1 MSQLKVNSIVPVG
14 GLPSGA
20 NGGIIQTLST
30 TKTDSF
36 STTSSSLVDI
46 TGLSLTITPSSN
58 SNKVLIIADVMGGVT
73 GSSNIFGAMLQ
84 LVRGSTEIAKAD
96 ASGSRS
102 QSTVGMGGS
111 GGAIGNIQQHYGF
124 HFLDSPATT
133 SATTYKIQIKHT
145 QGTETRINQNLYDS
159 SDNSNRVRSV
169 SSITVMEIS
178 V

>member
-1 MSQLKVNSIVPVG
+1 MSQLKVNSIVPVS

-30 TKTDSF
+30 TKTDTF
-36 STTSSSLVDI
+36 TTTSTSLVDI
-46 TGLSLTITPSSN
+46 TGLSLTITPSLN
-58 SNKVLIIADVMGGVT
+58 SNKVLIIADVIGGVT
-73 GSSNIFGAMLQ
+73 GSSALFGAQLQ

-102 QSTVGMGGS
+102 RATTGMGGS
-111 GGAIGNIQQHYGF
+111 GGASGNVQQHYGF

-145 QGTETRINQNLYDS
+145 QGTETRINMNLYDS
-159 SDNSNRVRSV
+159 TDNVNRVRSV

-178 V
+178 A